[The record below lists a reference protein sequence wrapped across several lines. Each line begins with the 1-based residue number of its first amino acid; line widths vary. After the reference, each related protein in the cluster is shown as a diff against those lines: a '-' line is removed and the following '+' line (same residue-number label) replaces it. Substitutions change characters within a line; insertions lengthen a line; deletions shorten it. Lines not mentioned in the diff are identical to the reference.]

1 MRRISFGAS
10 DEEIAELDAYC
21 RARHFHNLPEFA
33 RVAIFA
39 YMRRSKPG
47 AHRTA
52 NDLSDPVESGRTTA
66 PRVSGEP
73 RA

>member
-39 YMRRSKPG
+39 YMRRNRPG
-47 AHRTA
+47 ARRSIKHPSGAGESARSGARSPTA
-52 NDLSDPVESGRTTA
+52 DI
-66 PRVSGEP
+66 
-73 RA
+73 